1 MSKEVLSP
9 DPILTELSDTLKP
22 VADKIEAS
30 DEHALFVLGA
40 KHVANPDDP
49 EQYGVHT
56 FFAVSGFYELFAEGL
71 YAELREM
78 MEEGNMSLFYI
89 LREVIQDL
97 ETDLEVQSTGEEF
110 MDEGPSG
117 KTLH

>member
-1 MSKEVLSP
+1 MSKDVPSP
-9 DPILTELSDTLKP
+9 DPLLSELADTLKP
-22 VADKIEAS
+22 TATKIEAS
-30 DEHALFVLGA
+30 DDHALFVLGA

-56 FFAVSGFYELFAEGL
+56 FFAVSGFYELIAEGL

-97 ETDLEVQSTGEEF
+97 ETDLEVENTGEEF
-110 MDEGPSG
+110 MDEDYGG